1 MTQNNNY
8 QIFLIDSITGSTGN
22 YATLDCEGID
32 LTNTFQV
39 ADIADISKR
48 KDAISKTI
56 TFKNSKNN
64 ALVFGNL
71 SNLNR
76 VVDDTVNLS
85 FLFNFNITKDIDC
98 QVYEGNTLIFV
109 GKLHF
114 ISAYR
119 DKLGNITYQCS
130 IKGYLVDFFNKI
142 QDKLLSDLDFT
153 TFNHTYDMATIKNSW
168 FNVYQKNGV
177 TVTGTTGQGYVY
189 PLIDYGTS
197 VTPDTAFDN
206 KIDYGS
212 FRPALYLKEYFN
224 AIFNQSGVTGNYR
237 YTVTGSTEFVDEFN
251 KAIMPNGDSDF
262 SYSRTPGVIFEL
274 AKTINPQQYNANGQ
288 TSYDSV
294 HSRNEFNNLVIFDTI
309 VSGAGDQTIINPIL
323 ADDTKITINNKINT
337 TITATANVVTS
348 LVAGNKANVRCVFEY
363 RSDPNG
369 QFESIGESNKNYTWD
384 YSKPLFTYQFH
395 PDTFTVSFTHQ
406 FDAGGQLA
414 LLIFIDNYDNDS
426 NVTVNVINADL
437 KIGSAVASSTVT
449 LNLGDTAVLVGQN
462 SQKIKQADFLKSVI
476 QMFNLYVYPDPEDA
490 HNIIFTPY
498 NDYYSNFTAANI
510 INTALD
516 WTNKIDNAS
525 FTQTPVSDIFNLYTF
540 KFKQDSD
547 FYSKYYID
555 KYGDTYGNLTITGT
569 TNGSDKSIELIF
581 GSTPVASYNGRNVP
595 WLWELNTDNTK
606 KAKVT
611 VPRILFYNGLVNCPS
626 YEIGKIQLSA
636 ATQTYY
642 FSSIDSAHVSGY
654 TFNQYAEAN
663 EYTLSSNNEFVDLTF
678 GQPLEVFY
686 TSGGILNNF
695 GSGKKTLYDRYYAD
709 QFAELQDSNTRIIET
724 TAYLN
729 EVDIQNLDFRKPV
742 YFNSVLGHNYFKL
755 LSVEYSNS
763 NQPSTIKLQTAY
775 INDSAV
781 VSDGFWNDIYA
792 TFVRKNDCTT
802 SGYTGEALYYL
813 VSAHKYNSLVSVA
826 DANAMA
832 ANEAATSGQTYANAN
847 GICVNT
853 ATTFSLGFANNPTV
867 ATSMTGKTNF
877 VTSTGTLNSGATIFS
892 YAGGD
897 ATRNISAYYGNDTYW
912 YQTNTLSTIINS
924 GTTASLTG
932 MTYDDYYL
940 SGSTK
945 YLSCQVANDGHT
957 TYINYK
963 ISDPTPRIGTVVK
976 DSTGTSL
983 VADGWYSDGTNGY
996 SVVSGA
1002 IADIQS
1008 CRGLPPTIS

>member
-8 QIFLIDSITGSTGN
+8 QIFLIDSITGSTAN
-22 YATLDCEGID
+22 YAQIDCAGID

-76 VVDDTVNLS
+76 VVDDAVNLS

-98 QVYEGNTLIFV
+98 QVYENSTLIFV

-114 ISAYR
+114 ISANR
-119 DKLGNITYQCS
+119 DKSGNITYQCS

-153 TFNHTYDMATIKNSW
+153 QFNHTYDMPTIKNSW
-168 FNVYQKNGV
+168 FNVYQKDGV

-189 PLIDYGTS
+189 PLIDYGTA
-197 VTPDTAFDN
+197 VTPDTSFDN

-212 FRPALYLKEYFN
+212 YRPALYIKEYFN
-224 AIFNQSGVTGNYR
+224 AIFNQSGITGSYR

-251 KAIMPNGDSDF
+251 KALMPNGDSDF
-262 SYSRTPGVIFEL
+262 SYSKTPGVIFEL

-288 TSYDSV
+288 TSYDSA
-294 HSRNEFNNLVIFDTI
+294 HSRDEFNHSVVFDTI
-309 VSGAGDQTIINPIL
+309 VTGFTQTIINPIL
-323 ADDTKITINNKINT
+323 ANDSKITINNRINT
-337 TITATANVVTS
+337 TVTATANVVTG
-348 LVAGNKANVRCVFEY
+348 LIAGNKANVRCIVEY

-369 QFESIGESNKNYTWD
+369 QFESIGESNKSYTWD
-384 YSKPLFTYQFH
+384 YSKPLFTGQFH
-395 PDTFTVSFTHQ
+395 PDTFNVSFTHQ

-414 LLIFIDNYDNDS
+414 LLIFVDNFDDDN
-426 NVTVNVINADL
+426 NVTVNVVSADL
-437 KIGSAVASSTVT
+437 KIGSAVAASQVT

-462 SQKIKQADFLKSVI
+462 SQKIKQTDFLKSII
-476 QMFNLYVYPDPEDA
+476 QMFNLYVYPDPSDA

-498 NDYYSNFTAANI
+498 NDYYNNFTAGKI
-510 INTALD
+510 IDNSLD

-540 KFKQDSD
+540 KFKEDTD
-547 FYSKYYID
+547 FYSKFYKD

-569 TNGSDKSIELIF
+569 TNGSNKSIELIF
-581 GSTPVASYNGRNVP
+581 GSTPVAAYNGRNVP

-606 KAKVT
+606 KVKVT
-611 VPRILFYNGLVNCPS
+611 VPRILFYNGLINCPS

-636 ATQTYY
+636 ATKTYY
-642 FSSIDSAHVSGY
+642 FSSIDTAHVSGY

-663 EYTLSSNNEFVDLTF
+663 EYTLSSNSEFVDFTF
-678 GQPLEVFY
+678 GQPNEVFY
-686 TSGGILNNF
+686 TTGGILNNF
-695 GSGKKTLYDRYYAD
+695 GSGKKNLYDRYYAD
-709 QFAELQDSNTRIIET
+709 QFTELQDSNTRIIET

-729 EVDIQNLDFRKPV
+729 EVDIQNLDFRNPI
-742 YFNSVLGHNYFKL
+742 YFNSILGHNYFKL

-763 NQPSTIKLQTAY
+763 NQPSNIKLQTAY
-775 INDSAV
+775 INAV
-781 VSDGFWNDIYA
+781 GAITDGFWNNTYA
-792 TFVRKNDCTT
+792 TFAQKNDCTT
-802 SGYTGEALYYL
+802 SGYAGEALYYL
-813 VSAHKYNSLVSVA
+813 VPAHTYNSLVSVA
-826 DANAMA
+826 DANTMA
-832 ANEAATSGQTYANAN
+832 ANEATTSGQTYANSN
-847 GICVNT
+847 GICVYT
-853 ATTFSLGFANNPTV
+853 GTTFSLGFANNPSD
-867 ATSMTGKTNF
+867 ATSMTGRTDF
-877 VTSTGTLNSGATIFS
+877 VTSNGTLNSGATIFS
-892 YAGGD
+892 YVAGN
-897 ATRNISAYYGNDTYW
+897 ATRNISSYYGNDSYW
-912 YQTNTLSTIINS
+912 YQTNTQSTIINS
-924 GTTASLTG
+924 GTTASLSG
-932 MTYDDYYL
+932 MTYDDYYTE
-940 SGSTK
+940 SSSR
-945 YLSCQVANDGHT
+945 YLSCQLANDGHT

-963 ISDPTPRIGTVVK
+963 ISDPNPHLGTVVK

-996 SVVSGA
+996 HVVSGA
-1002 IADIQS
+1002 ITDIQS